1 MPLVM
6 EASVGTATFPYG
18 LIAITLI
25 GFLAAITFGS
35 LAWYNSKRPIGWKDK
50 ERPDFVPKVDR

>member
-1 MPLVM
+1 M
-6 EASVGTATFPYG
+6 ETSVGTATFPYG

-50 ERPDFVPKVDR
+50 ERPDFLPKVDR